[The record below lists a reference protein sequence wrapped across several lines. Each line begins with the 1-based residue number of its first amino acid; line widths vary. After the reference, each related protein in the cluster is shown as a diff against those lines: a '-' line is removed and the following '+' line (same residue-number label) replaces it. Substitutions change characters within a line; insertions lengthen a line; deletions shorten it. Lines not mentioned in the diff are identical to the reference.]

1 MEFGLKNIRINL
13 SAKQSLTIP
22 KCGVEICDKLFV
34 PALGQKKNTCVSGD
48 STDPTQWVLVGKL
61 FFFLFLPILCPVLH
75 SELFHSFS
83 VNSVTAVNVFQ
94 MLEISVCVIVNFLQN
109 GDRHSLGVSVKNVPI
124 SGAFT
129 SSDPIP
135 VL

>member
-1 MEFGLKNIRINL
+1 M
-13 SAKQSLTIP
+13 
-22 KCGVEICDKLFV
+22 
-34 PALGQKKNTCVSGD
+34 
-48 STDPTQWVLVGKL
+48 
-61 FFFLFLPILCPVLH
+61 LH
-75 SELFHSFS
+75 SELFHSIS

-94 MLEISVCVIVNFLQN
+94 MLEISVCVIVDFLQN